1 MANIL
6 QMLERFGSLSE
17 EERRLIEGLEPTV
30 KQIEADRDLMRE
42 GDRPS
47 KFVMFLDGLAC
58 RYKTMADGRRQILA
72 FHMVG
77 DICDLGGLH
86 LTQLDST
93 TRTLTSA
100 QVVFIPHATV
110 VSWSKFQPRLREF
123 LWRTVMMDAAISREW
138 IVNVGRRTAYQRTGH
153 LLCEIVSRLRGALGL
168 SGPSYDVPLTQLELA
183 DALSLTAVHVGRMLQ
198 QLRADGLVEFS
209 RSSLTVLNW
218 QGLKQVSDFHPDYLQ
233 EFGDVGGIGYPGHM
247 AKSLDAVSKFGYG
260 HSGSA

>member
-1 MANIL
+1 MI
-6 QMLERFGSLSE
+6 E
-17 EERRLIEGLEPTV
+17 EIEPTV
-30 KQIEADRDLMRE
+30 KQVEADCDLMRE

-47 KFVMFLDGLAC
+47 RFVMFLDGMAC
-58 RYKTMADGRRQILA
+58 RYKMMEDGRRQILA
-72 FHMVG
+72 FHMAG
-77 DICDLGGLH
+77 DICDVGGLH

-123 LWRTVMMDAAISREW
+123 LWRTVMADAAISREW

-183 DALSLTAVHVGRMLQ
+183 DALSLTAIHVGRMLQ
-198 QLRADGLVEFS
+198 QLRADGLADFS
-209 RSSLTVLNW
+209 RNTLTVLNW
-218 QGLKQVSDFHPDYLQ
+218 RGLKQISGFHPGYLQ
-233 EFGDVGGIGYPGHM
+233 EFGDVGGIGLSGHTT
-247 AKSLDAVSKFGYG
+247 KSLDNTSNFSYRR
-260 HSGSA
+260 SGSA